1 MAYSTEIDILDQL
14 DEVILLQL
22 IDDYGKV
29 WSWTTFDDRQGSK
42 Q

>member
-14 DEVILLQL
+14 DEAALLQL
-22 IDDYGKV
+22 IDDDGKI
-29 WSWTTFDDRQGSK
+29 WSWTIFDDRQGSG